1 VSSEPRPAPPPVG
14 PPASGPT
21 TVREVSVTFDD
32 LPVVSV
38 TRGDVASHRAITT
51 RLLAAV
57 RDCGVPAVGFVNEGK
72 LVQGGVADRGRVDL
86 LRQWLAS
93 GFELANHTFSHL
105 DLHATP
111 VERYEDD
118 VVRGEP
124 VTRWLLGAR
133 GMPLR
138 YFRHPYL
145 RTGTSLPIKRRVEA
159 FLAGRGYTIAPV
171 TVYTEDYLFAAA
183 YDRAELRGDRETA
196 RRVSEAYVPYV
207 VSQFEYFEE
216 LSRRLLGYEVRQ
228 ILLLHANSINAERF
242 GAMAAMLE
250 GRGYRFVTLERALE
264 DQAYALP
271 DEYAGEE
278 GISWLQRWALAR
290 GLGDEV
296 LDGEPDPPRFV
307 ATRSGAG
314 GDGRWL
320 RAWTRVRA
328 GLRAVR
334 GWRRAPEPH
343 HSRR

>member
-1 VSSEPRPAPPPVG
+1 MSAEPRPANG
-14 PPASGPT
+14 PDPDPLPGASRG
-21 TVREVSVTFDD
+21 REVAVTFDD

-38 TRGDVASHRAITT
+38 TRGDLDSHRAITA

-57 RDCGVPAVGFVNEGK
+57 RARGVPAVGFVNEEN
-72 LVQGGVADRGRVDL
+72 LVKGGIAEPGRVEL
-86 LRQWLAS
+86 LREWLAA
-93 GFELANHTFSHL
+93 GFELGNHTFGHL

-124 VTRWLLGAR
+124 VTRGLLAAR

-183 YDRAELRGDRETA
+183 HDRAELRGDRGTA
-196 RRVSEAYVPYV
+196 RRVADEYVPYV
-207 VSQFEYFEE
+207 VRQLEYFEA

-228 ILLLHANSINAERF
+228 ILLLHANSINADRF
-242 GAMAAMLE
+242 DELAAMLVQ
-250 GRGYRFVTLERALE
+250 RGYRFVTLERALE
-264 DQAYALP
+264 DPAYASP
-271 DEYAGEE
+271 DEYAGPE

-290 GLGDEV
+290 GFGDEV
-296 LDGEPDPPRFV
+296 LDGEPDPPRYV
-307 ATRSGAG
+307 YSRSGFG
-314 GDGRWL
+314 VDGRWL
-320 RAWTRVRA
+320 RLWTRVLARLR
-328 GLRAVR
+328 GLSSGR
-334 GWRRAPEPH
+334 
-343 HSRR
+343 

>member
-1 VSSEPRPAPPPVG
+1 M
-14 PPASGPT
+14 
-21 TVREVSVTFDD
+21 TFDD

-38 TRGDVASHRAITT
+38 TRWDVASHRAITD

-57 RDCGVPAVGFVNEGK
+57 RAHGVPAVGFVNEEN
-72 LVQGGVADRGRVDL
+72 LIADGVTDPARVAL
-86 LRQWLAS
+86 LRAWLAA
-93 GFELANHTFSHL
+93 GFELGNHTFAHL

-124 VTRWLLGAR
+124 VTRGLLGAR

-145 RTGTSLPIKRRVEA
+145 RTGTSLPVKRRVEA

-228 ILLLHANSINAERF
+228 VLLLHANSINAERF
-242 GAMAAMLE
+242 DEMAAMLE
-250 GRGYRFVTLERALE
+250 GRGYRFVTLERALADE
-264 DQAYALP
+264 AYASP
-271 DEYAGEE
+271 DEYAGPE

-290 GLGDEV
+290 GLGEEV
-296 LDGEPDPPRFV
+296 LHGEPDPPRYV
-307 ATRSGAG
+307 YTRSGFG
-314 GDGRWL
+314 VDGRWIRLWTRL
-320 RAWTRVRA
+320 RAR
-328 GLRAVR
+328 R
-334 GWRRAPEPH
+334 G
-343 HSRR
+343 